1 MGQVQENI
9 IFKQGLLMKMDILAE
24 KTSALALILHQL
36 QVTISRIMISENQI
50 LKESFHIKLNV
61 KILVRAQQAMLVL
74 VTIS

>member
-36 QVTISRIMISENQI
+36 QVTISQIMISENQI